1 MVRSGAASMTSRDHF
16 RAHARYPVDLGA
28 TIRAR
33 IGGATTPVRLRDLSL
48 GGAGFEVL
56 DSRAAPSPTFER
68 EAPMIIEIV
77 LPSLWDPI
85 ALRGKIAWFR
95 RGGADRPARVGL
107 RFEHRDP
114 ATVHSLLRL
123 LDA

>member
-1 MVRSGAASMTSRDHF
+1 MTSRDHF
-16 RAHARYPVDLGA
+16 RAHARYSVDLSA

-33 IGGATTPVRLRDLSL
+33 IGGASAAVRLRDLSL

-56 DSRAAPSPTFER
+56 EAHAASALAFER

-95 RGGADRPARVGL
+95 RSTADRPARVGL